1 MQASVAKVVGLPTGS
16 AWAQIHTFVPPEP
29 EKELSCGRLIAVIAL
44 RNVSGGI
51 TGVELGREVLSRL
64 HEEYFGKENRSVLER
79 ISGAVSRVSDEFS
92 SLSPEIVACILWKEY
107 VYFCVLGQGT
117 VFLFRDGRFSR
128 ILAGEPEKIVCISGQ
143 GKTRDLFLLGTESF
157 LQAVGPSSLAKT
169 FLKAGKPQEIA
180 DEFAPFAQKSGG
192 ASAAAVV
199 QITDIAGG
207 EREEA
212 EEEPVETKPSLAPKI
227 REPLKELKEKVRSF
241 ALSLTAKL
249 PDKGVYIRRNGSSR
263 RTAVSAGIILLTL
276 LFVSI
281 FFGIKQKG
289 LKEYRSSYEDRLLRA
304 ESLYNDSLLQKT
316 VNSRAAKEMF
326 LQAEDIAKQLEGEGI
341 KDDRLKSLGEK
352 INAERASVLG
362 IVEARPVVFHDLSL
376 VRTGVSAKEMALDG
390 EIIAVLDK
398 GGGRVIS
405 VSTETKETKVSA
417 GRDKAGEM
425 KAVALY
431 SGRFFT
437 FGGKGIVESD
447 SRGSV
452 KVAVSSDP
460 EVGEVKKIDVFG
472 GNLYLFSESGE
483 IWRYPAVENGFG
495 TKQRWLG
502 SGVSSESARGID
514 FSIDGS
520 IWVLSPSG
528 KIAKFTRGAPDSF
541 RVNGMD
547 KEFSNPTSLYTD
559 ENLDSIFVFDRANTR
574 VVEVGKDGVY
584 RKQYVLGSMGEI
596 GEIKDIAV
604 SKKAGKIFLL
614 TETKILEI
622 PLN

>member
-16 AWAQIHTFVPPEP
+16 AWAQIHTFVPPEQ
-29 EKELSCGRLIAVIAL
+29 ERELSCGRLIAVIAL
-44 RNVSGGI
+44 KNVSGGI

-64 HEEYFGKENRSVLER
+64 HEEYFGKEDGSVLER
-79 ISGAVSRVSDEFS
+79 ISGAVSRVSEEFS
-92 SLSPEIVACILWKEY
+92 SLSPEIAASILWKEY
-107 VYFCVLGQGT
+107 VYFCVLGQGA
-117 VFLFRDGRFSR
+117 VFLSRDGRFSR
-128 ILAGEPEKIVCISGQ
+128 LLTGEPEKIVCISGQ
-143 GKTRDLFLLGTESF
+143 GKQRDLFLLGTESF

-169 FLKAGKPQEIA
+169 FLKAGSPQEIA

-192 ASAAAVV
+192 AAAAAVV
-199 QITDIAGG
+199 QITDITG
-207 EREEA
+207 EEKEEA
-212 EEEPVETKPSLAPKI
+212 EEELVETRPSLSPKI
-227 REPLKELKEKVRSF
+227 QVPLKGLKEKARSF
-241 ALSLTAKL
+241 TLFLAAKL
-249 PDKGVYIRRNGSSR
+249 PDKGVYIKRNGSSR
-263 RTAVSAGIILLTL
+263 RTAVSVGIILLAL

-289 LKEYRSSYEDRLLRA
+289 LKEYRSSYDDRLGQA
-304 ESLYNDSLLQKT
+304 ESLYSDSLLQKT
-316 VNSRAAKEMF
+316 VNSQAAKEMF
-326 LQAEDIAKQLEGEGI
+326 LQAEDIAKQLEGEGV

-352 INAERASVLG
+352 INTERASVLG

-390 EIIAVLDK
+390 EIIAVLDG

-405 VSTETKETKVSA
+405 VSTETKETKVGA

-425 KAVALY
+425 KAIALY

-437 FGGKGIVESD
+437 LGDKGVVESD

-452 KVAVSSDP
+452 KVVVNPDP
-460 EVGEVKKIDVFG
+460 EASEVKKIDVFG
-472 GNLYLFSESGE
+472 GNLYLFSQNGE
-483 IWRYPAVENGFG
+483 VWRYPAVEGGFG

-502 SGVSSESARGID
+502 SGVSAESAQGAD

-520 IWVLSPSG
+520 IWVLSANG
-528 KIAKFTRGAPDSF
+528 KVAKFTRGAPDSF
-541 RVNGMD
+541 RLIGMD

-559 ENLDSIFVFDRANTR
+559 EGFDSIFVFDRGNTR
-574 VVEVGKDGVY
+574 VVEMGKDGVY
-584 RKQYVLGSMGEI
+584 RKQYVLGDMGEI
-596 GEIKDIAV
+596 GEIKDIAA

-614 TETKILEI
+614 TETKILEV